1 MIIVNFKNYKT
12 GKDVL
17 KLDKKIEK
25 YISKAII
32 AVPALNIKEVSEKTK
47 LKVFAQHVD
56 FQEKGKTTGFII
68 PESLKESGAIG
79 SLLNHSEHKISFVN
93 IKKTINRCKK
103 LNFKI
108 ILCASN
114 LNEVK
119 KFKKLKPYA
128 IAFEDPKLISTGKS
142 ITKYNTKGLKKF
154 VSLLKKSKIIPIC
167 GAGIS
172 SVEDAKE
179 SKRLGCYGVL
189 VASAIANVKNPDRFL
204 KNLG

>member
-1 MIIVNFKNYKT
+1 MIIVNFKNYKA
-12 GKDVL
+12 GKDVVNL
-17 KLDKKIEK
+17 TKKLNKRKF
-25 YISKAII
+25 SL
-32 AVPALNIKEVSEKTK
+32 AVPVSNINEVYNKTNMK
-47 LKVFAQHVD
+47 IFSQHVD
-56 FQEKGKTTGFII
+56 FQKKGKTTGFII

-79 SLLNHSEHKISFVN
+79 SLLNHSEHKISFDN

-108 ILCASN
+108 IICASN
-114 LNEVK
+114 LSEVK

-128 IAFEDPKLISTGKS
+128 IAFEDSKLISTGKS

-172 SVEDAKE
+172 SVEDVKE
-179 SKRLGCYGVL
+179 SRRLGCDGVL